1 MNLRPQNVDQKPQ
14 NLSDSHELL
23 EVTIKFVTGFRCL
36 SHAIVIGN
44 RTIDGR
50 CWKCWVEVNDRYI
63 CICMCIACAIAMEKY
78 RGTGGIV
85 HMQYAEKVKEI
96 ESGKDH
102 VVLMRDSF
110 IVASSILHCICFS
123 WHPIA
128 TNRTAPDSRT
138 SGKTA
143 TATATFPNSALQVLQ
158 RPSCISTNSGESA
171 HSIPKMRSIP

>member
-1 MNLRPQNVDQKPQ
+1 MVDAGNAGWK
-14 NLSDSHELL
+14 LM
-23 EVTIKFVTGFRCL
+23 
-36 SHAIVIGN
+36 IVI
-44 RTIDGR
+44 
-50 CWKCWVEVNDRYI
+50 YAS
-63 CICMCIACAIAMEKY
+63 ACALHVQLRWRNI
-78 RGTGGIV
+78 GHGGIV
-85 HMQYAEKVKEI
+85 HMQYAEKVEET

-143 TATATFPNSALQVLQ
+143 TATATSPNSALQVLATT
-158 RPSCISTNSGESA
+158 ILHIN
-171 HSIPKMRSIP
+171 